1 MSMLKDIHDY
11 VKKNYEA
18 GNYDD
23 AKAAYTSWKTE
34 NNQQSNLTDF
44 EMGIQKAQSDYK
56 KSGTFAIYP
65 KLAIDVANNYLMTK
79 LLKSVNL
86 FADIIRKK
94 KKSKNIKVIGL

>member
-34 NNQQSNLTDF
+34 NNQQSNLSDF

-65 KLAIDVANNYLMTK
+65 KLAIDVANK
-79 LLKSVNL
+79 LFNDKAFEISE
-86 FADIIRKK
+86 FIRGYNSEKEKIKK
-94 KKSKNIKVIGL
+94 H

>member
-11 VKKNYEA
+11 IKKDYEA

-56 KSGTFAIYP
+56 K
-65 KLAIDVANNYLMTK
+65 KR
-79 LLKSVNL
+79 
-86 FADIIRKK
+86 DICDLSKASNWCRKQ
-94 KKSKNIKVIGL
+94 II